1 MSDQYTQNEG
11 NQSKDKVEWTRP
23 ASLLNIL
30 GNKFAPI
37 ADLQH
42 KQLPS
47 WTLLVFLGVL
57 LLVFIWKQ
65 IAVNQAES
73 RLEKG
78 QAQIEQQLEEKSRE
92 LVTKAREYADSQ
104 YKKEEERFGQV
115 LAWAV
120 RGELIRNNLD
130 QIDQY
135 LSELVKMKDTER
147 VVLVSDEGK
156 LLVSTD
162 KKLITEEA
170 SNLYPKDILNLQS
183 ITVKSDVGGKK
194 LLVVPVMGLNK
205 RLATII
211 ISYNPPSLLK
221 N

>member
-1 MSDQYTQNEG
+1 MSDQYTQNESDK
-11 NQSKDKVEWTRP
+11 SKDKVEWTKP

-57 LLVFIWKQ
+57 LLMFIWKQ

-73 RLEKG
+73 QLEKG
-78 QAQIEQQLEEKSRE
+78 QAQLAQQLEEKSKE
-92 LVTKAREYADSQ
+92 LVTKAREYADTQ

-135 LSELVKMKDTER
+135 LTELVKTKDTER
-147 VVLVSDEGK
+147 VVLISDEGK

-162 KKLITEEA
+162 KRLESEEA
-170 SNLYPKDILNLQS
+170 SSLYPQEILGLQT
-183 ITVKSDVGGKK
+183 ITIKSDVGNRK

-211 ISYNPPSLLK
+211 ISYNPPSLL

>member
-1 MSDQYTQNEG
+1 MSDQYTHNKG
-11 NQSKDKVEWTRP
+11 DQSKDKIEWTKP
-23 ASLLNIL
+23 ASLFNIL

-37 ADLQH
+37 ADLQN

-47 WTLLVFLGVL
+47 WALLVFLGVL
-57 LLVFIWKQ
+57 LLMFIWKQ

-78 QAQIEQQLEEKSRE
+78 EARIAQQLEEKSKE
-92 LVTKAREYADSQ
+92 LVTKAREYADNQ

-135 LSELVKMKDTER
+135 LTELVKTRDTER
-147 VVLVSDEGK
+147 VVLISDEGK

-162 KKLITEEA
+162 KKLESEEA
-170 SNLYPKDILNLQS
+170 ASLYPQEILGLQTV
-183 ITVKSDVGGKK
+183 TVKSDVNNRK

-205 RLATII
+205 RLATIV

-221 N
+221 D

>member
-170 SNLYPKDILNLQS
+170 SNLYPKDILNLQT

>member
-11 NQSKDKVEWTRP
+11 NQSKDKIEWTKP

-30 GNKFAPI
+30 GSKFAPI

-47 WTLLVFLGVL
+47 WSLLVFLGVL

-78 QAQIEQQLEEKSRE
+78 QAQITQQLEEKSKE
-92 LVTKAREYADSQ
+92 LVIKAREYADSQ
-104 YKKEEERFGQV
+104 YKGEEDRFGQV

-135 LSELVKMKDTER
+135 LSALVKMKDTER

-162 KKLITEEA
+162 KKLITEDA
-170 SNLYPKDILNLQS
+170 SNLYPKEILDLQT
-183 ITVKSDVGGKK
+183 ITIKSDVAGKK

-211 ISYNPPSLLK
+211 VSYNPPSFLK
-221 N
+221 D

>member
-1 MSDQYTQNEG
+1 MSDQYTQNESDK
-11 NQSKDKVEWTRP
+11 SKDKVEWTKP

-57 LLVFIWKQ
+57 LLMFIWKQ

-73 RLEKG
+73 QLEKG
-78 QAQIEQQLEEKSRE
+78 QAQLAQQLEDKSKE
-92 LVTKAREYADSQ
+92 LVTKAREYADTQ

-135 LSELVKMKDTER
+135 LTELVKTKDTER
-147 VVLVSDEGK
+147 VVLISDEGK

-162 KKLITEEA
+162 KRLESEEA
-170 SNLYPKDILNLQS
+170 SSLYPQEILGLQT
-183 ITVKSDVGGKK
+183 ITIKSDVGNRK

-211 ISYNPPSLLK
+211 ISYNPPSLL

>member
-1 MSDQYTQNEG
+1 MSDQYAKNEG
-11 NQSKDKVEWTRP
+11 DQSKDKIEWSKP

-30 GNKFAPI
+30 GKKYAPI
-37 ADLQH
+37 ADLQQ

-47 WTLLVFLGVL
+47 WSILVFLAVL

-78 QAQIEQQLEEKSRE
+78 QSQIAQQLELERDDLMK
-92 LVTKAREYADSQ
+92 KAREYADRQ
-104 YKKEEERFGQV
+104 YKNEEERFGTV

-120 RGELIRNNLD
+120 RSELLRNNLD

-135 LSELVKMKDTER
+135 LNELVKTKDTER
-147 VVLVSDEGK
+147 VVLISEEGK

-162 KKLITEEA
+162 KRLEDKAAA
-170 SNLYPKDILNLQS
+170 SVYPKEVLNQRKV
-183 ITVKSDVGGKK
+183 TMTSDDKGRKM
-194 LLVVPVMGLNK
+194 LVVPVMGLNS
-205 RLATII
+205 RLGTVV

-221 N
+221 R

>member
-1 MSDQYTQNEG
+1 MSDQNTQNG
-11 NQSKDKVEWTRP
+11 GDQSKDKVEWTKP
-23 ASLLNIL
+23 ASLFNIL
-30 GNKFAPI
+30 CKKFAPI
-37 ADLQH
+37 SDLQH

-47 WTLLVFLGVL
+47 WSILVFLGVL
-57 LLVFIWKQ
+57 LLVFVWKQ

-78 QAQIEQQLEEKSRE
+78 QAELALKLEQESTA
-92 LVTKAREYADSQ
+92 LVKKAREYADSQ
-104 YKKEEERFGQV
+104 YNKEEERFGQV

-135 LSELVKMKDTER
+135 LSELVRTKDTER
-147 VVLVSDEGK
+147 VVLISDEGK

-162 KKLITEEA
+162 KRLITEDA
-170 SNLYPKDILNLQS
+170 SNLYPKEVLDLQT
-183 ITVKSDVGGKK
+183 ITVKSDVAGKK

-205 RLATII
+205 RMATII
-211 ISYNPPSLLK
+211 ISYNPPPLL